1 MSTDQLGL
9 MSERPSPLAQPT
21 PESGAANGEASAAAE
36 AQPTFDQLGLTPD
49 LLRTVAAQGYTV
61 PTPVQAQ
68 SIPLVLAGRDLLAG
82 AQTGT
87 GKTAAFV
94 LPILQLL
101 NANRPAPRVLAHG
114 ERRPRGATLLPIRC
128 LVLTPTRELA
138 LQIEESVRTYGAE
151 RPIFSTTIYGGVGF
165 DPQVRAIRT
174 GPEIVVATPG
184 RLLDH
189 AGQGTIDLS
198 QVEILVLDEA
208 DRMLDMGFIRDI
220 RRIIALIPARRQN
233 LLFSAT
239 FSDEIQELSAG
250 LLNDPAHVQI
260 ARRNAPIELVRQVV
274 YPVDRERKREL
285 LSHLIKTG
293 RIDRALVFTRT
304 KHGANRLAEQLEM
317 DGIKAGAIHGNKS
330 QGQRVRALD
339 DFKEGRVAVLVAT
352 EVASRGIDIDGLPHV
367 VNFEMPMVAQD
378 YVHRIGRTGR
388 AGMEGD
394 AVSLVCID
402 ENLLLADIETLLR
415 QRITRE
421 VIPGFEVDRSIPRE
435 AIRQRSVGGGRQG
448 TPRPAPRQP
457 SRPAR
462 RPMFPEPRPAVSVEP
477 RPQAPAGFRPANQ
490 NGFAPTRPAAPAGP
504 RPMAPSGFRP
514 AASSGPRQAATMEF
528 RRPIPNDFRPST
540 QNARPQSA
548 PSDFR
553 QVAQG
558 GPRQPGGFRR
568 PTAGDFDQSPQ
579 SGPRREPGGFRP
591 AAPGGFRGSA
601 PTGFSN
607 SGRPQSR
614 YDSVPHYDSAPRE
627 GFAPRNDP
635 QPRYDLAQRHESPA
649 RPAQGPAG
657 RSYNG
662 RPAQGPAGRT
672 YDRPGISA
680 GRPAPSAGRPASG
693 GYRSGERG
701 APSASQPDA
710 RIARRGG
717 RQG

>member
-9 MSERPSPLAQPT
+9 VSERPSPLAPPT
-21 PESGAANGEASAAAE
+21 PASDVPQALETPAS
-36 AQPTFDQLGLTPD
+36 FDQLGLTPE
-49 LLRTVAAQGYTV
+49 LLRVVAAQGYTV
-61 PTPVQAQ
+61 PTPVQTQ

-101 NANRPAPRVLAHG
+101 NASRPAPRQLG
-114 ERRPRGATLLPIRC
+114 YGQRRPRGATGLPIRC

-198 QVEILVLDEA
+198 SVEILVLDEA

-220 RRIIALIPARRQN
+220 RRILALLPARRQN

-239 FSDEIQELSAG
+239 FSDEIQELSGG
-250 LLNDPAHVQI
+250 LLTDPAHVQI

-285 LSHLIKTG
+285 LSHLIRTG

-317 DGIKAGAIHGNKS
+317 DGISANAIHGNKS

-339 DFKEGRVAVLVAT
+339 DFKAGRVAILVAT
-352 EVASRGIDIDGLPHV
+352 EVASRGLDIDGLPHV
-367 VNFEMPMVAQD
+367 VNFELPMVAQD

-394 AVSLVCID
+394 AVSLVCVD
-402 ENLLLADIETLLR
+402 ENTLMLDIETMLR

-421 VIPGFEVDRSIPRE
+421 VIPGFEVDRTIPRE
-435 AIRQRSVGGGRQG
+435 PIRQRSMGGGRQG
-448 TPRPAPRQP
+448 TSRPAPRQP

-462 RPMFPEPRPAVSVEP
+462 RPMFPES
-477 RPQAPAGFRPANQ
+477 
-490 NGFAPTRPAAPAGP
+490 RPAAPVGP
-504 RPMAPSGFRP
+504 RPAAPSEFRP

-528 RRPIPNDFRPST
+528 RRPIPNDFRQSTPS
-540 QNARPQSA
+540 ARPQTA
-548 PSDFR
+548 HGDFR

-558 GPRQPGGFRR
+558 GPRQAAPGGFRR
-568 PTAGDFDQSPQ
+568 PVPSDFDQTGPSSLRHQAP
-579 SGPRREPGGFRP
+579 SGSRQ
-591 AAPGGFRGSA
+591 AAPGGFAA
-601 PTGFSN
+601 P
-607 SGRPQSR
+607 GRSQPR
-614 YDSVPHYDSAPRE
+614 Y
-627 GFAPRNDP
+627 DP
-635 QPRYDLAQRHESPA
+635 QPRYDLRIRHDSPA
-649 RPAQGPAG
+649 
-657 RSYNG
+657 

-680 GRPAPSAGRPASG
+680 GRPAPSAGRPASS
-693 GYRSGERG
+693 GYRSNERG
-701 APSASQPDA
+701 APSASQPGDRA
-710 RIARRGG
+710 MRRGG
-717 RQG
+717 RSA